1 MMVPDFRDE
10 RGGVLLLVSL
20 TLLVMLFFAALVLD
34 VGHWK
39 EHKRHLQ
46 LQVDAAAFAGADS
59 LALGACNDTTVSTV
73 AHNYA
78 GTDATHIA
86 LYNDQ
91 VGSKFNA
98 GGLVP
103 NMHILLNSLGY
114 YGQSG
119 AGDNTGGSPCAA
131 SPPNSFCN
139 GAQGVDVKGTETNL
153 PWFLFGGFV
162 PKINA
167 HARVCLMQETS
178 SANSLPIAVP
188 NPKPKTAA
196 ALLVNGA
203 NNGLLGRAVLTEC
216 QNPPAPSPPTCP
228 TATNLW
234 SSAATSISI
243 AQQTKVIIAISGLPA
258 SSNWWTGA
266 DVATICG
273 QPLTTCF
280 DSGSDPPTDGVNFI
294 RGWSGSACG
303 QEPAEPCLRGVQ
315 LFRTPGSCPLAALGD
330 AYFQSLTANCSVTL
344 AAAVDASAP
353 APGGGDLTG
362 MNVTVRG
369 ANCPNQGCILTKN
382 TTVPA
387 PPECAAVMTGATGR
401 CWTGLV
407 PIKARNG
414 AQGLTMTWQVTTG
427 TINGK
432 DCTKGQ
438 GCSGTFDAG
447 AFVQQAYT
455 ADSLPTH
462 NISGPL
468 QFVQITSCP
477 NPSCVAQGNSLPLGA
492 GAPPVSVT
500 IGLQGALRDATSV
513 ADPTASCTFDDGTT
527 YNFACLKVTVT
538 NAGAGSTQSVNCDP
552 LAQPKKVLEDQLAL
566 GCTPQYIL
574 NTGTAC
580 PSANI
585 LETQPQPWNCTE
597 LFTGNKTPSVSDGLN
612 RRIYGTQNPPP
623 CPAYGSNGHNNWD
636 MFNPAD
642 DTGALG
648 FPAGDKRIVGVYL
661 TAYGAFTH
669 TSGTSLTIPVTDFAT
684 FYITGYDGSPCR
696 SPLVPANQHPDDPI
710 PDKGTITGHFIKYV
724 DRLNTGGGTIPC
736 DPASFGN
743 CVPVMTK

>member
-1 MMVPDFRDE
+1 MMSPDFRDE
-10 RGGVLLLVSL
+10 RGGVLLLTSL
-20 TLLVMLFFAALVLD
+20 TLLVMLFFVAIVLD

-46 LQVDAAAFAGADS
+46 LQVDAAALAGAGS
-59 LALGACNDTTVSTV
+59 LALGACNDTTVSNM

-78 GTDATHIA
+78 GTDATHLA

-91 VGSKFNA
+91 VGSKYDGA
-98 GGLVP
+98 GLVP
-103 NMHILLNSLGY
+103 NLHILINSLGY
-114 YGQSG
+114 YGDSG

-139 GAQGVDVKGTETNL
+139 GAQGLDVKGTETHL

-167 HARVCLMQETS
+167 HARACLMQETS

-196 ALLVNGA
+196 ALFVDQGNSLTLLKAAPLIECTGGA
-203 NNGLLGRAVLTEC
+203 C
-216 QNPPAPSPPTCP
+216 PATPDV
-228 TATNLW
+228 W
-234 SSAATSISI
+234 SSAATNVSI
-243 AQQTKVIIAISGLPA
+243 ARQTGVIIAISGLPA

-266 DVATICG
+266 NVATICG

-280 DSGSDPPTDGVNFI
+280 DSGNDPPNVGVDFI
-294 RGWSGSACG
+294 RGWSNSGSG
-303 QEPAEPCLRGVQ
+303 QEPAEPVLRGVQ
-315 LFRTPGSCPLAALGD
+315 LFRLPGDCPLAALGD
-330 AYFQSLTANCSVTL
+330 AYFQSLTGGCSVTL
-344 AAAVDASAP
+344 AANVAAFTPTGA
-353 APGGGDLTG
+353 DLTG
-362 MNVTVRG
+362 MNVTVNG
-369 ANCPNQGCILTKN
+369 AGCPNKGCTLTKN
-382 TTVPA
+382 TSN
-387 PPECAAVMTGATGR
+387 PPPTECAAVMAGASSGR

-407 PIKARNG
+407 PIRAKAG
-414 AQGLTMTWQVTTG
+414 AQGLTISWQVTTG

-438 GCSGTFDAG
+438 GCNGTFEGG
-447 AFVQQAYT
+447 AFAQQPYT

-468 QFVQITSCP
+468 QFVQVTSCP
-477 NPSCVAQGNSLPLGA
+477 DPSCVAQGNSLQLGA
-492 GAPPVSVT
+492 HDVSVT

-538 NAGAGSTQSVNCDP
+538 NSGSGSTQSINCDP
-552 LAQPKKVLEDQLAL
+552 LASPKKTLEDQLAL
-566 GCTPQYIL
+566 GCAAQYTL

-585 LETQPQPWNCTE
+585 LETTNQPWNCTE
-597 LFTGNKTPSVSDGLN
+597 LFTGNKVPAVSDGLN
-612 RRIYGTQNPPP
+612 RRIYGTTNPPT
-623 CPAYGSNGHNNWD
+623 CPAYGQNGHNNWD

-642 DTGALG
+642 DSGRDG

-696 SPLVPANQHPDDPI
+696 SPLVLPANHPDDPI
-710 PDKGTITGHFIKYV
+710 PNKGTITGHFVKYV
-724 DRLNTGGGTIPC
+724 DKLNTGGGTIAC